1 LFDKNAD
8 ETWQL
13 WKAHFMEQCIPKG
26 VFAQK
31 KGISLAGITHAIK
44 AIQVKGHS

>member
-1 LFDKNAD
+1 MKPGNFGKHI
-8 ETWQL
+8 L
-13 WKAHFMEQCIPKG
+13 WNNVFLKEF
-26 VFAQK
+26 FAQK